1 MVSTGHLV
9 TPRTHSR
16 GSGVRALR
24 GAASGFGARTLRGL
38 GRSFSPAKPSMAGSR
53 VSAMTTAMPT
63 PTEAATPIVVRK
75 GMPATASPLR
85 AIITVRPANTT
96 ADPAVATASATDSSA
111 SIPAAS

>member
-1 MVSTGHLV
+1 MPCAV
-9 TPRTHSR
+9 
-16 GSGVRALR
+16 
-24 GAASGFGARTLRGL
+24 AASGFGARALRGF
-38 GRSFSPAKPSMAGSR
+38 GRSFSPAKPSMAGSS

-75 GMPATASPLR
+75 GMPATARPLR

-96 ADPAVATASATDSSA
+96 AEPAVATASATDSSA